1 LFIIFGMVLMI
12 LCDLIFVLNKKE
24 IEIELMKRNGL
35 YLVYFFSSYFCFFMQ
50 LEKFEGIGKSE
61 SEEK

>member
-1 LFIIFGMVLMI
+1 LFLILRFLFILKFRVELLVWFVFIIFGVVLMI

-35 YLVYFFSSYFCFFMQ
+35 YLV
-50 LEKFEGIGKSE
+50 
-61 SEEK
+61 